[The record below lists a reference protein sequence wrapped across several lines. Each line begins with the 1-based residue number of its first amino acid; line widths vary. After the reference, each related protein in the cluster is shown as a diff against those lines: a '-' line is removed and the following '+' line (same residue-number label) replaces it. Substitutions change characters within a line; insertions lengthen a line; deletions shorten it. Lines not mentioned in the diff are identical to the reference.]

1 MKNNEFWSL
10 DDLDTL
16 LRHVDA
22 MIDFETNDHHRGSE
36 SLVRR
41 VCALPFSAW
50 RLPDTIS
57 SATCGTRTVAL
68 VPIATTNISLENIR

>member
-1 MKNNEFWSL
+1 MKINDSRSH

-22 MIDFETNDHHRGSE
+22 MIDFETNDHHRGIE

-41 VCALPFSAW
+41 VCVLPFSAR

-57 SATCGTRTVAL
+57 SATCSTHIVAL
-68 VPIATTNISLENIR
+68 VVDRDDEYLARE